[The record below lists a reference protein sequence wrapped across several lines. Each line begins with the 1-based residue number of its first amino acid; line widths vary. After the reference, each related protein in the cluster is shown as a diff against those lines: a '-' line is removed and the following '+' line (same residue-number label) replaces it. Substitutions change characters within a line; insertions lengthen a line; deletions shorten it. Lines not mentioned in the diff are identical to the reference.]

1 MLENQNLL
9 RRCEWVVPPNLGWLI
24 YSLDDKEI
32 DYLWKSIENKKDN
45 VNDVLAGNISKSFA
59 LEDSN
64 DWFFNHT
71 LYPLIGVYVNQFAN
85 MGNNIPTLYNHPYV
99 LSSWWVNYQKQ
110 HDFNPTHDHTGVYSF
125 VIWLK
130 IPVEFDDQNRDCD
143 SNGPVRS
150 GFQIHYEN
158 ILGDHRTF
166 TYDLGKKYEG
176 KLLFFPSKLRHE
188 VFPFYDC
195 DEYRISVAG
204 NILIDETK
212 ELVYNYNDAL

>member
-45 VNDVLAGNISKSFA
+45 VNDVLAGNISKSFE
-59 LEDSN
+59 LEDTN

-71 LYPLIGVYVNQFAN
+71 LQPLIDVYAN
-85 MGNNIPTLYNHPYV
+85 EFKNVGKTVPTLYNHPYT
-99 LSSWWVNYQKQ
+99 LKMWWVNYQKQ
-110 HDFNPTHDHTGVYSF
+110 HDFNPSHDHGGVYSF

-130 IPVEFDDQNRDCD
+130 IPIEFDDQNRGHA
-143 SNGPVRS
+143 SNSPLRS
-150 GFQIHYEN
+150 AFQIHYQN
-158 ILGDHRTF
+158 ILGEHGTF
-166 TYDLGKKYEG
+166 NYELGKKYEG
-176 KLLFFPSKLRHE
+176 TMLFFPSRLLHE

-195 DEYRISVAG
+195 DEDRISISG
-204 NILIDETK
+204 NIFIDETR
-212 ELVYNYNDAL
+212 